1 MKAMRDGL
9 LTVAVLIGGLGHS
22 NVSEAGIPVIDVAN
36 LAQAISQVIAWG
48 EQQLQMVTTINNQV
62 AQIQNQA
69 TQIQRITGS
78 RNLGQVYNN
87 LSLQQVVPANSV
99 QVLSAVTSQ
108 GFNGLTQPAQALRL
122 AAMIYNCVDKPAGT
136 QQVQCQAPLSLNSQ
150 RQAWTNSG
158 LTTVTGRV
166 QEIQSIQQQINTTTD
181 PMALG
186 EVAAALQAETAQ
198 VTNDQ
203 NRIALMHMQIDAQQ
217 QAIVQQAFEREMRM
231 QVANAPS
238 FSDNL
243 VFP

>member
-1 MKAMRDGL
+1 
-9 LTVAVLIGGLGHS
+9 
-22 NVSEAGIPVIDVAN
+22 VIDVAN
-36 LAQAISQVIAWG
+36 LAQAIQQVIAWG
-48 EQQLQMVTTINNQV
+48 QQQVQMVTSINNQV
-62 AQIQNQA
+62 TQIQNQT

-87 LSLQQVVPANSV
+87 LSLQQVVPSNSV
-99 QVLSAVTSQ
+99 QILSALTSQ

-122 AAMIYNCVDKPAGT
+122 ASMIYNCADKPPGA

-158 LTTVTGRV
+158 LATVTGRV
-166 QEIQSIQQQINTTTD
+166 QEIQSMQQQINTTTD

-217 QAIVQQAFEREMRM
+217 QTIVQQAHEREMKM

-238 FSDNL
+238 FSDNF